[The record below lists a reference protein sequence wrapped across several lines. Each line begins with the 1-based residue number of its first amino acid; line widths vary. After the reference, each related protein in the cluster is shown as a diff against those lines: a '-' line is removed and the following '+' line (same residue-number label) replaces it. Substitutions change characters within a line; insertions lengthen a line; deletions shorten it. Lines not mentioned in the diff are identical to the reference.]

1 MKKLIFLL
9 FILSPQL
16 AHANL
21 WFHKNP
27 HLRNRG
33 IVDFNDNTKM
43 NQNARIREVIQSDD
57 YQTPPADF
65 IEQHLQLI
73 SWNPNKTE
81 KKFLNKIKVGE
92 TTQLEI
98 LKLFSGPN
106 IIQRQ
111 YPEDREMWVY
121 YWLWSYDL
129 KYPAE
134 ETMIKMSNP
143 GRRILRGR
151 NPVELEV
158 MFGKNDVVEDFKLKL
173 IKRGPEY

>member
-1 MKKLIFLL
+1 MKKIAFLL
-9 FILSPQL
+9 FLLSPQL
-16 AHANL
+16 ASANI
-21 WFHKNP
+21 WFQKNQ

-33 IVDFNDNTKM
+33 IVNFSNNTSM
-43 NQNARIREVIQSDD
+43 NQSARIREVIQSED
-57 YQTPPADF
+57 YQTPSADY

-73 SWNPNKTE
+73 SWNPTQPA
-81 KKFLNKIKVGE
+81 KKFLNKIKIGE

-121 YWLWSYDL
+121 HWLWSYDL
-129 KYPAE
+129 KYPIE
-134 ETMIKMSNP
+134 ETLIKMSNP

-158 MFGKNDVVEDFKLKL
+158 MFGKNDIVEDFKVKL